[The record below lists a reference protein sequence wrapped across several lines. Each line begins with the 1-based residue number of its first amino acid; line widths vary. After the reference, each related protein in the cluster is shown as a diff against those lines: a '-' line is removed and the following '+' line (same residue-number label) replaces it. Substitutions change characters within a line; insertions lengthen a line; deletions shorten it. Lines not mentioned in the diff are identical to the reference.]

1 MATRTAPSGTIL
13 RVARRARR
21 GGRGWDP
28 VRSRASQ
35 PPPPARHQ
43 GPLRGLRGPGPSL
56 SGHDHAPAGDVLA
69 PTGLHRGRGHHGR
82 SAAHTYRQLWHLTE
96 DARPFTSQRRTW
108 TRRDTGNLLIWQL
121 DGGVATR
128 TLTGRRSPIQGWIS
142 RSYGQRAPA
151 PVIEQRLRGQQVRF
165 LTLLAPYGAGT
176 GTGRPPVS
184 VSDLTLTPHGFS
196 MTVGIEGSRE
206 TVRATEHMLS
216 ITDAPTTTTDDLPWE

>member
-1 MATRTAPSGTIL
+1 MTMRR
-13 RVARRARR
+13 RVMFSRRL
-21 GGRGWDP
+21 GYIVVEDTM
-28 VRSRASQ
+28 
-35 PPPPARHQ
+35 
-43 GPLRGLRGPGPSL
+43 
-56 SGHDHAPAGDVLA
+56 DA
-69 PTGLHRGRGHHGR
+69 PT
-82 SAAHTYRQLWHLTE
+82 AHTYRQLWHLTE

-128 TLTGRRSPIQGWIS
+128 TLTGQRSPIQGWIS

-206 TVRATEHMLS
+206 SVRATEHMLS